1 MLKIGNITFDAYPVA
16 LAPMEDIS
24 DPPFRY
30 LCKYFGADFLITE
43 FISSEALIRN
53 AEKSN
58 KKLEINDY
66 ERPIG
71 IQIFGNKID
80 SMVEAA
86 KIAEKTKPDFIDL
99 NFGCPVKKVA
109 IKGSGAGLLKDIP
122 LMVNITKEI
131 VKAVK
136 IPVTV
141 KTRLGWDEKT
151 KNIIEIT
158 QKLQD
163 VGISA
168 ISIHARTRS
177 QMYKGKADW
186 ELIGEIKNNPK
197 ITIPVIG
204 NGDIDSPEK
213 AKLMFDKYGVDGIMI
228 GRASIGNPWIFKQIK
243 HFLLYNRIIPQP
255 SINEKV
261 KLVKEHLKKS
271 IEWKGLPIG
280 IFEMRP
286 HLSNYFKGIPNF
298 KNMRIKLLT
307 TNDPTELYDLLDEIS
322 KIY

>member
-1 MLKIGNITFDAYPVA
+1 
-16 LAPMEDIS
+16 MEDIS